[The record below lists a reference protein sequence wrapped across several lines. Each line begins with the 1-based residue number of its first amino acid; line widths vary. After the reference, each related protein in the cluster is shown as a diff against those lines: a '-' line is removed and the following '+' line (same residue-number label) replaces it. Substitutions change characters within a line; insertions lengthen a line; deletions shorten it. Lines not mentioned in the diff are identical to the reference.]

1 MASSMHQTFSG
12 DVKSLRKY
20 QCEICLYA
28 SSRKYDVKKHQERMH
43 KNAKNAISKIGSTKR
58 GQVSPEDTESEDDEG
73 DSEDDDD
80 DDEYNSY
87 GNCLRLFK
95 EFTNFID
102 PWYNDYV
109 KYCENIKHDDQE
121 DRKEIIVD
129 CIKHYVKL
137 KYKLINIC
145 ELSMEELDYEND
157 EDAMEEEDSDDTDE
171 EAEEEMEDSEE
182 KGNHQDAC
190 CLTNFLLDFEEAF
203 ENNKWAKNKLSKIEE
218 KEKLEIEKI
227 KLDEEINYEKRNEGD
242 DDSDDDEKE
251 EEEKAMSEKEENKL
265 LADNEKLKE
274 CVIKLR
280 KAVKCYEDEN
290 KPSNYFKPSSTCNN
304 DTIRLI
310 GFACNKYMRR
320 IREKD
325 FSLIEIGDCFDDIA
339 DTQVSIRRKRL
350 LLEEPQVG
358 HGIMMR
364 IKDSVLPQ
372 ILKDLAN

>member
-1 MASSMHQTFSG
+1 
-12 DVKSLRKY
+12 
-20 QCEICLYA
+20 
-28 SSRKYDVKKHQERMH
+28 MH

-58 GQVSPEDTESEDDEG
+58 GQVSPEDTESEEDETREDGDDDEDGGDDNEG
-73 DSEDDDD
+73 DSGGDDD

-145 ELSMEELDYEND
+145 EEAHKELDYEND
-157 EDAMEEEDSDDTDE
+157 EDAMEEEDSEDTDE

-190 CLTNFLLDFEEAF
+190 CLTNFLMDFEDAF
-203 ENNKWAKNKLSKIEE
+203 EHNKWAKNKLSKIEE

-227 KLDEEINYEKRNEGD
+227 KLDEEINYEKINEGD
-242 DDSDDDEKE
+242 DDSYDDEEE

-304 DTIRLI
+304 NTIRLI

-339 DTQVSIRRKRL
+339 DTQVSIRRKRI

-358 HGIMMR
+358 HGIMMG

-372 ILKDLAN
+372 IMKDLAN